1 MKKAT
6 HTFDDLDRSLRRF
19 ETAHDHCVLPGLWM
33 VARLDG
39 RSFTRLTREVHPFQ
53 APFDPAFRELMVAT
67 TEHLM
72 QCGFRILYGYTQSDE
87 ISLLFHPQADEFNRK
102 LRKLNSI
109 LAGEASGAFAL
120 GLGHLAS
127 LDCRISQLSSR
138 ALVAE
143 YFHWRQ
149 LDAARNAL
157 NAHCYYALRQAGQ
170 SVQAATSALE
180 GLSTAAKNEL
190 LFQQGINFNDLPL
203 WQKRGVGVD
212 WAQVEKVGFNP
223 VTGEDVMAL
232 RRVLRRHLEL
242 PMKEEYRG
250 LILSLLPSETDTQ
263 G

>member
-127 LDCRISQLSSR
+127 FDCRISQLSSR

-190 LFQQGINFNDLPL
+190 LFQQGINVNDLPL

>member
-6 HTFDDLDRSLRRF
+6 HTFDELDRSLRRY
-19 ETAHDHCVLPGLWM
+19 ETAHDHWVLPGLWM

-39 RSFTRLTREVHPFQ
+39 RGFTRLTRELHPFQ
-53 APFDPAFRELMVAT
+53 APFDPAFRDLMVTT

-109 LAGEASGAFAL
+109 LAGEASAAFSL
-120 GLGHLAS
+120 GLGHLACF
-127 LDCRISQLSSR
+127 DCRISQLPSR
-138 ALVAE
+138 ELVAD

-157 NAHCYYALRQAGQ
+157 NAHCYWALRQAGR
-170 SVQAATSALE
+170 SVQAATAALE

-212 WAQVEKVGFNP
+212 WAQVEKEGFNP
-223 VTGEDVMAL
+223 VIREKVLAQ

-242 PMKEEYRG
+242 PMKEEYRAM
-250 LILSLLPSETDTQ
+250 ILSLQP

>member
-39 RSFTRLTREVHPFQ
+39 RSFTRLTREVHPFE
-53 APFDPAFRELMVAT
+53 APFDPVFRDLMVAT

-109 LAGEASGAFAL
+109 LAGEASAAFSL

-127 LDCRISQLSSR
+127 FDCRISQLPSR
-138 ALVAE
+138 VLVAD

-157 NAHCYYALRQAGQ
+157 NAHCYYALRQSGQ
-170 SVQAATSALE
+170 SVQAATAALK

-190 LFQQGINFNDLPL
+190 LFEQGINFNDLPL
-203 WQKRGVGVD
+203 WHKRGVGVD
-212 WAQVEKVGFNP
+212 WAQVEKMGFNP
-223 VTGEDVMAL
+223 VTGEDVMAQ

-250 LILSLLPSETDTQ
+250 QILALLSSETDTQ